1 MIVLD
6 DSDKIF
12 LNSYQNFYFFQ
23 NCIKNIDSYL
33 SNIPTLIVIKFD

>member
-23 NCIKNIDSYL
+23 NCIKNLDSYIN
-33 SNIPTLIVIKFD
+33 NIVNQLVMKFD